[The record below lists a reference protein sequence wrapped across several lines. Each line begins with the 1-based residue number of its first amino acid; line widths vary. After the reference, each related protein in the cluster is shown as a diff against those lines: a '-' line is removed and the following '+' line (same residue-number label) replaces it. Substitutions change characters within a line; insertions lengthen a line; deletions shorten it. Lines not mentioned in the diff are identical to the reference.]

1 MQRII
6 NSRTKKARARQERS
20 EKRKVQW
27 YARKVIR
34 FLSKQ
39 YKKTGNTIIDI
50 DVYKFNEE
58 KLVKV
63 LQMLQSEKQVTYIK
77 SDDLYTVTILL
88 PKTTQ
93 HNIQANIVKEPQK
106 EPEVQKQEEKQEK
119 PKQKSSSR
127 AIPETSDEEEY
138 KPF

>member
-6 NSRTKKARARQERS
+6 NSRTKKARARQERC

-34 FLSKQ
+34 YIASQ
-39 YKKTGNTIIDI
+39 YKKTGNTVIDI
-50 DVYKFNEE
+50 DVYKFNED

-77 SDDLYTVTILL
+77 SDDLYTVTIIL

-93 HNIQANIVKEPQK
+93 HNIQKAPEAPKQVKK
-106 EPEVQKQEEKQEK
+106 TEK
-119 PKQKSSSR
+119 PLEKSSPR
-127 AIPETSDEEEY
+127 AISDASDEEEY

>member
-6 NSRTKKARARQERS
+6 NTRTKKARAKQELR

-34 FLSKQ
+34 YLSKQ
-39 YKKTGNTIIDI
+39 YKRTGNTQVDI
-50 DVYKFNEE
+50 DVYKFNED

-63 LQMLQSEKQVTYIK
+63 LQLLQSEKQITYIK

-93 HNIQANIVKEPQK
+93 HNIQTNIGKEPQK
-106 EPEVQKQEEKQEK
+106 ESEAPKQVKKTEK
-119 PKQKSSSR
+119 PLEKSSSR
-127 AIPETSDEEEY
+127 VISEDSDEEDYE
-138 KPF
+138 PF

>member
-6 NSRTKKARARQERS
+6 NSRTKKARAKQELR

-34 FLSKQ
+34 YLSSQ
-39 YKKTGNTIIDI
+39 YKKTGNTQVDIDI
-50 DVYKFNEE
+50 YKFNEE

-63 LQMLQSEKQVTYIK
+63 LQMLQAEKQITYIK
-77 SDDLYTVTILL
+77 SDDLYTVTIIL

-93 HNIQANIVKEPQK
+93 HNIQTNIVKEPQK
-106 EPEVQKQEEKQEK
+106 ETEAPKEAKKTEK
-119 PKQKSSSR
+119 PLEKSSPR
-127 AIPETSDEEEY
+127 AISETSDEEEY

>member
-6 NSRTKKARARQERS
+6 NSRTKKARAKQELR

-34 FLSKQ
+34 YIASQ
-39 YKKTGNTIIDI
+39 YKKTGNTVIDI
-50 DVYKFNEE
+50 DVYKFNED

-63 LQMLQSEKQVTYIK
+63 LQMLQTEKQITYLK
-77 SDDLYTVTILL
+77 SDDLYTVTIIL

-93 HNIQANIVKEPQK
+93 HNIQTNIVKQPQK
-106 EPEVQKQEEKQEK
+106 ESEAPKQVKKTEK
-119 PKQKSSSR
+119 PLEKSSSR
-127 AIPETSDEEEY
+127 AILEDTDEEDY

>member
-6 NSRTKKARARQERS
+6 NSHTKKARARQERC

-39 YKKTGNTIIDI
+39 YKKTGNTVIDI
-50 DVYKFNEE
+50 DVYKFNED

-63 LQMLQSEKQVTYIK
+63 LQMLQSEKQITYIK

-93 HNIQANIVKEPQK
+93 HNIQTNIVKEPQK
-106 EPEVQKQEEKQEK
+106 ETEAPKEAKKTEK
-119 PKQKSSSR
+119 PLEKSSPR
-127 AIPETSDEEEY
+127 AISDASDEEEY

>member
-1 MQRII
+1 MSGGKENMQRII
-6 NSRTKKARARQERS
+6 NSRTKKARARQELK

-39 YKKTGNTIIDI
+39 YKKSGSTVIDI
-50 DVYKFNEE
+50 DVYKFNED

-63 LQMLQSEKQVTYIK
+63 LQMLQTEKQITYIK
-77 SDDLYTVTILL
+77 SDDLYFVNILL

-93 HNIQANIVKEPQK
+93 QNVQEP
-106 EPEVQKQEEKQEK
+106 QKQEEKTK
-119 PKQKSSSR
+119 KQSEKSSSR
-127 AIPETSDEEEY
+127 AISETFNEEEY
-138 KPF
+138 EPF

>member
-39 YKKTGNTIIDI
+39 YKKTGNIIIDI

-77 SDDLYTVTILL
+77 SDDLYAVTILL

-93 HNIQANIVKEPQK
+93 HNIQPNIVKEPQK
-106 EPEVQKQEEKQEK
+106 EPEAQKQEEKQEK
-119 PKQKSSSR
+119 PKQKSASR
-127 AIPETSDEEEY
+127 AILTSTDEEEY

>member
-6 NSRTKKARARQERS
+6 NSRTKKARARQELK

-39 YKKTGNTIIDI
+39 YKKSGSTVIDI
-50 DVYKFNEE
+50 DVYKFNED
-58 KLVKV
+58 KLIKV
-63 LQMLQSEKQVTYIK
+63 LQMLQVEKQITYIK
-77 SDDLYTVTILL
+77 SDDLYFVNILL

-93 HNIQANIVKEPQK
+93 QNVQEP
-106 EPEVQKQEEKQEK
+106 QKQEEKTK
-119 PKQKSSSR
+119 KQSEKSSSR
-127 AIPETSDEEEY
+127 AISETSNEEEY
-138 KPF
+138 EPF

>member
-1 MQRII
+1 MSGGKENMQRII
-6 NSRTKKARARQERS
+6 NSRTKKARARQERC

-34 FLSKQ
+34 YIASQ
-39 YKKTGNTIIDI
+39 YKKTGNTVIDI
-50 DVYKFNEE
+50 DVYKFNED

-77 SDDLYTVTILL
+77 SDDLYTVTIIL

-93 HNIQANIVKEPQK
+93 HNIQKAPEAPKQVKK
-106 EPEVQKQEEKQEK
+106 TEK
-119 PKQKSSSR
+119 PLEKSSPR
-127 AIPETSDEEEY
+127 AISDASDEEEY

>member
-34 FLSKQ
+34 YLSKQ
-39 YKKTGNTIIDI
+39 YKKTGNTQVDIDI
-50 DVYKFNEE
+50 YKFNEE

-63 LQMLQSEKQVTYIK
+63 LQMLQSEKQITYIK
-77 SDDLYTVTILL
+77 SDDLYTVTIIL

-93 HNIQANIVKEPQK
+93 HNIQTNIVKQPQK
-106 EPEVQKQEEKQEK
+106 ETEAPKQIKKTEK
-119 PKQKSSSR
+119 PLEKSSSR
-127 AIPETSDEEEY
+127 AILEDTEDY

>member
-6 NSRTKKARARQERS
+6 NSKTKKARARQERS

-27 YARKVIR
+27 YARRVIR

-39 YKKTGNTIIDI
+39 YKKTGNTVIDI
-50 DVYKFNEE
+50 DVYKFNED

-63 LQMLQSEKQVTYIK
+63 LQMLQAEKQITYIK

-93 HNIQANIVKEPQK
+93 HNIQAKEPQK
-106 EPEVQKQEEKQEK
+106 EPEAPKQEEKQEK
-119 PKQKSSSR
+119 PKQKSASR
-127 AIPETSDEEEY
+127 AILTSSDEEEY
-138 KPF
+138 EPF

>member
-6 NSRTKKARARQERS
+6 NSRTKKARARQELK

-39 YKKTGNTIIDI
+39 YKKSGSTVIDI
-50 DVYKFNEE
+50 DVYKFNED

-63 LQMLQSEKQVTYIK
+63 LQMLQTEKQITYIK
-77 SDDLYTVTILL
+77 SDDLYFVNILL

-93 HNIQANIVKEPQK
+93 QNVQEP
-106 EPEVQKQEEKQEK
+106 QKQEEKTK
-119 PKQKSSSR
+119 KQSEKSSSR
-127 AIPETSDEEEY
+127 AISETFNEEEY
-138 KPF
+138 EPF

>member
-6 NSRTKKARARQERS
+6 NSRTKKARAKQELK

-27 YARKVIR
+27 YARKVIH

-39 YKKTGNTIIDI
+39 YKKTGNTVIDI
-50 DVYKFNEE
+50 DVYKFNED

-77 SDDLYTVTILL
+77 SDDLYTVTIIL

-93 HNIQANIVKEPQK
+93 HNIQTNIVKET
-106 EPEVQKQEEKQEK
+106 QKQEEKTK
-119 PKQKSSSR
+119 KQSEKSSSR
-127 AIPETSDEEEY
+127 AISDASDEEEY

>member
-1 MQRII
+1 MLGGKENMQRII
-6 NSRTKKARARQERS
+6 NTRTKKARAKQELR

-34 FLSKQ
+34 YLSKQ
-39 YKKTGNTIIDI
+39 YKKTGNTQVDIDI
-50 DVYKFNEE
+50 YKFNEE

-63 LQMLQSEKQVTYIK
+63 LQMLQSEKQITYIK
-77 SDDLYTVTILL
+77 SDDLYTVTIIL

-93 HNIQANIVKEPQK
+93 HNIQTNIGKEPQK
-106 EPEVQKQEEKQEK
+106 ESK
-119 PKQKSSSR
+119 PLEKSSSR
-127 AIPETSDEEEY
+127 AISDASDEEEY

>member
-6 NSRTKKARARQERS
+6 NSRTKKARARQELK

-39 YKKTGNTIIDI
+39 YKKTGGTVIDI
-50 DVYKFNEE
+50 DVYKFNED

-63 LQMLQSEKQVTYIK
+63 LQMLQSEKQITYLK
-77 SDDLYTVTILL
+77 SDDLYTVTIIL

-93 HNIQANIVKEPQK
+93 HNIQANIVKQPQK
-106 EPEVQKQEEKQEK
+106 EPEVQKQAKKTEKALE
-119 PKQKSSSR
+119 KSSSR
-127 AIPETSDEEEY
+127 AISEDADEEDY

>member
-6 NSRTKKARARQERS
+6 NSRTKKARAKQELK

-27 YARKVIR
+27 YARKVIH

-39 YKKTGNTIIDI
+39 YKKTGNTVIDI
-50 DVYKFNEE
+50 DVYKFNED

-77 SDDLYTVTILL
+77 SDDLYTVTIIL
-88 PKTTQ
+88 PKTTLKN
-93 HNIQANIVKEPQK
+93 HKKRLKHQK
-106 EPEVQKQEEKQEK
+106 
-119 PKQKSSSR
+119 KQKRQKNHLKNLRPERFLMLLTKKNTSR
-127 AIPETSDEEEY
+127 
-138 KPF
+138 FNQ

>member
-6 NSRTKKARARQERS
+6 NSKTKKARARQERS

-27 YARKVIR
+27 YARRVIR

-39 YKKTGNTIIDI
+39 YKKTGNTVIDI
-50 DVYKFNEE
+50 DVYKFNED

-63 LQMLQSEKQVTYIK
+63 LQMLQAEKQITYIK

-93 HNIQANIVKEPQK
+93 HNIQPNIVKQPEKVTEAPK
-106 EPEVQKQEEKQEK
+106 EAKKTEK
-119 PKQKSSSR
+119 PLEKSASR
-127 AIPETSDEEEY
+127 AILTSTDEEEY

>member
-6 NSRTKKARARQERS
+6 NSHTKKARARQERS

-34 FLSKQ
+34 YIASQ
-39 YKKTGNTIIDI
+39 YKKTGNTVIDI
-50 DVYKFNEE
+50 DVYKFNED

-63 LQMLQSEKQVTYIK
+63 LQMLQSEKQITYIK
-77 SDDLYTVTILL
+77 SDDIYTVTILL

-93 HNIQANIVKEPQK
+93 HNIQTNIVKEPQK
-106 EPEVQKQEEKQEK
+106 ETEAPKEVKKTEK
-119 PKQKSSSR
+119 PLEKSSPR
-127 AIPETSDEEEY
+127 AISDASDEEEY

>member
-77 SDDLYTVTILL
+77 SDDLYTVTIIL

-93 HNIQANIVKEPQK
+93 HNIQTNIVKEPQK
-106 EPEVQKQEEKQEK
+106 ETEAPKEAKKTEKSLE
-119 PKQKSSSR
+119 KSSSR
-127 AIPETSDEEEY
+127 AISDASDEEEY
-138 KPF
+138 EPF

>member
-39 YKKTGNTIIDI
+39 YKKTGNTVIDI
-50 DVYKFNEE
+50 DIYKFNED

-63 LQMLQSEKQVTYIK
+63 LQMLQSEKQITYIK
-77 SDDLYTVTILL
+77 SDDLYTVTIFL

-93 HNIQANIVKEPQK
+93 HPNIVKESEK
-106 EPEVQKQEEKQEK
+106 EPEVQKQAKKTEK
-119 PKQKSSSR
+119 PLEKSSPR
-127 AIPETSDEEEY
+127 AISNASDEEDY

>member
-34 FLSKQ
+34 YIASP
-39 YKKTGNTIIDI
+39 YKKTGNTVIDI
-50 DVYKFNEE
+50 DIYKFNED

-63 LQMLQSEKQVTYIK
+63 LQMLQSEKQITYLK
-77 SDDLYTVTILL
+77 SDDLYTVTIIL

-93 HNIQANIVKEPQK
+93 HNIQANIVKQPQK
-106 EPEVQKQEEKQEK
+106 EPEVQKQAKKTEKALE
-119 PKQKSSSR
+119 KSSSR
-127 AIPETSDEEEY
+127 AISEDADEEDY